1 MCCLPLN
8 IKCCLYKSG
17 IMKNLLVIMCLCI
30 QIVPLW
36 GQSVSRTPHGVK
48 VETKVACV
56 ELECFSSSIIRV
68 KKYPLGQMPEKQS
81 LSVTMQPEKVKYK
94 IQEVDNQVIL
104 TTSELTVSLD
114 IVQNQV
120 CFVTKDGKVLLAEKT
135 SSTGFIS
142 FNDAG
147 NSTYQIRQTFLLDND
162 EAIYGLG
169 QHQQGKMNQRNQ
181 TLFLQQANTEICIP
195 LVHSIKGYALFWDNY
210 SPTTFTDNAQGM
222 TFDSEVGDLCDYY
235 FVYGGGADKVVAGL
249 RELTG
254 QAPMFPLWT
263 FGFWQSRERYVSQD
277 ELVSVVAKYRDLKVP
292 LDGIIQDW
300 RYWGEDHKDWNAV
313 EFRNPKF
320 PDPKKMME
328 EVHHLNAHAIISV
341 WPSFGPAT
349 GIYADLKALNKLM
362 VHETFPQ
369 DNGVKVYDT
378 YDPVARDIYWKYMNK
393 NMFSIGMDGW
403 WLDATEPEHSP
414 AKEGDLDFQTYLGSF
429 RKVRN
434 AFPLVSVGGVYDHQR
449 QEASDKRVFI
459 LTRSAFAGQQRYA
472 AQAWSGDVVSD
483 WDVLRNQIPAALN
496 ISLTGIPYWNS
507 DIGGFFS
514 GRKFPEGVKDP
525 AFHELYVRWMQFAAF
540 TGMMRSHGTNTPR
553 EIFMFGERGYWAFD
567 AQEKMINLRYRLL
580 PYVYSTSWE
589 VTSNGESLMRALF
602 SDFPKDKKVI
612 DIGDEYMF
620 GKSILVA
627 PVTSGVRRRS
637 LYLPEGTQ
645 WIDFWTGEM
654 QKGGQE
660 ISREAPIDIIPLYVK
675 AGSIVPVGPSVQ
687 FATEKLWDDL
697 QVRIYPGADGE
708 FTLYEDENDNYNYEK
723 GKYTTVRMTWSDKD
737 RQLTIHPRQG
747 SYDGM
752 LQNRNFR
759 IVVVDNLKGLG
770 LDNESYTVNVEY
782 KGKKL
787 NIKLP

>member
-1 MCCLPLN
+1 
-8 IKCCLYKSG
+8 
-17 IMKNLLVIMCLCI
+17 MKKLLAFICLCI
-30 QIVPLW
+30 QIVPIM
-36 GQSVSRTPHGVK
+36 GQSVLRTSHGVK
-48 VETKVACV
+48 VETKAACV

-68 KKYPLGQMPEKQS
+68 KKYPLGQAPEKQS

-94 IQEVDNQVIL
+94 IQEANNQVIL
-104 TTSELTVSLD
+104 TTSELTVLLD

-120 CFVTKDGKVLLAEKT
+120 RFATKDGKELLAEKP
-135 SSTGFIS
+135 SSTGFTS

-147 NSTYQIRQTFLLDND
+147 NSTYRIRQTFLLDSD

-169 QHQQGKMNQRNQ
+169 QHQRGKMNQRNQ

-362 VHETFPQ
+362 IHETFPQ

-378 YDPVARDIYWKYMNK
+378 YDPIARDIYWKYMNK

-434 AFPLVSVGGVYDHQR
+434 VFPLVSVGGVYDHQR
-449 QEASDKRVFI
+449 QEATDKRVFN

-472 AQAWSGDVVSD
+472 AQARSGDVVSD

-514 GRKFPEGVKDP
+514 DRKFPEGVKDP

-580 PYVYSTSWE
+580 PYIYSTSWE
-589 VTSNGESLMRALF
+589 VTSNGGSLMRALF
-602 SDFPKDKKVI
+602 SDFPEDKKVT

-627 PVTSGVRRRS
+627 PVISEVKRRS

-645 WIDFWTGEM
+645 WIDFWTGEK

-675 AGSIVPVGPSVQ
+675 AGSIIPAGPSVQ
-687 FATEKLWDDL
+687 FATEKSWDDL

-708 FTLYEDENDNYNYEK
+708 FTLYEDEDDNYNYEK

>member
-1 MCCLPLN
+1 
-8 IKCCLYKSG
+8 
-17 IMKNLLVIMCLCI
+17 MKNLLVIMCLCI

-120 CFVTKDGKVLLAEKT
+120 CFVTKDGKVLLAEKP

-525 AFHELYVRWMQFAAF
+525 AFHKLYVRWMQFAAF

>member
-1 MCCLPLN
+1 M
-8 IKCCLYKSG
+8 
-17 IMKNLLVIMCLCI
+17 
-30 QIVPLW
+30 
-36 GQSVSRTPHGVK
+36 
-48 VETKVACV
+48 
-56 ELECFSSSIIRV
+56 
-68 KKYPLGQMPEKQS
+68 
-81 LSVTMQPEKVKYK
+81 
-94 IQEVDNQVIL
+94 QVIL
-104 TTSELTVSLD
+104 L
-114 IVQNQV
+114 
-120 CFVTKDGKVLLAEKT
+120 
-135 SSTGFIS
+135 
-142 FNDAG
+142 
-147 NSTYQIRQTFLLDND
+147 YRIRQTFLLDSD

-169 QHQQGKMNQRNQ
+169 QHQRGKMNQRNQ

-235 FVYGGGADKVVAGL
+235 FVYGGGADKVVAVL

-277 ELVSVVAKYRDLKVP
+277 ELVGVVAKYRDLKVP

-362 VHETFPQ
+362 IHETFPQ
-369 DNGVKVYDT
+369 DNGVEVYDT
-378 YDPVARDIYWKYMNK
+378 YDPIARDIYWKYMNK

-414 AKEGDLDFQTYLGSF
+414 VKEGDLDFQTYLGSF

-449 QEASDKRVFI
+449 QETSDKRVFI

-496 ISLTGIPYWNS
+496 VSLTGIPYWNS

-580 PYVYSTSWE
+580 PYIYSTSWE
-589 VTSNGESLMRALF
+589 VTSNGGSLMRALF
-602 SDFPKDKKVI
+602 SDFPEDKKVT

-627 PVTSGVRRRS
+627 PVISEVKRRS

-645 WIDFWTGEM
+645 WIDFWTGEK

-675 AGSIVPVGPSVQ
+675 AGSIIPAGPSVQ
-687 FATEKLWDDL
+687 FATEKSWDDL

-708 FTLYEDENDNYNYEK
+708 FTLYEDEDDNYNYEK

>member
-1 MCCLPLN
+1 
-8 IKCCLYKSG
+8 
-17 IMKNLLVIMCLCI
+17 MKKLLAFICLCI
-30 QIVPLW
+30 QIVPIM
-36 GQSVSRTPHGVK
+36 GQSVLRTSHGVK
-48 VETKVACV
+48 VETKAACV

-68 KKYPLGQMPEKQS
+68 KKYPLGQAPEKQS

-94 IQEVDNQVIL
+94 IQEANNQVIL
-104 TTSELTVSLD
+104 TTSELTVLLD
-114 IVQNQV
+114 IIQNQV
-120 CFVTKDGKVLLAEKT
+120 RFATKDGKELLAEKP
-135 SSTGFIS
+135 SSTGFTS

-147 NSTYQIRQTFLLDND
+147 NSTYRIRQTFLLDSD

-277 ELVSVVAKYRDLKVP
+277 ELVGVVAKYRDLKVP

-362 VHETFPQ
+362 IHETFPQ

-378 YDPVARDIYWKYMNK
+378 YDPIARDIYWKYMNK

-414 AKEGDLDFQTYLGSF
+414 VKEGDLDFQTYLGSF

-449 QEASDKRVFI
+449 QETSDKRVFI

-472 AQAWSGDVVSD
+472 AQAWSGDV
-483 WDVLRNQIPAALN
+483 ALN
-496 ISLTGIPYWNS
+496 VSLTGIPYWNS

-580 PYVYSTSWE
+580 PYIYSTSWE
-589 VTSNGESLMRALF
+589 VTSNGGSLMRALF
-602 SDFPKDKKVI
+602 SDFPEDKKVT

-627 PVTSGVRRRS
+627 PVISEVKRRS

-645 WIDFWTGEM
+645 WIDFWTGEK

-675 AGSIVPVGPSVQ
+675 AGSIIPAGPSVQ
-687 FATEKLWDDL
+687 FATEKSWDDL

-708 FTLYEDENDNYNYEK
+708 FTLYEDEDDNYNYEK